1 MNLNPNG
8 IASSSPGLWRAAG
21 HYPGN
26 TSPAVQA
33 PLSHPMG
40 EGPGVRASQISKSN
54 FRHRVNTNSKT
65 PEGFRKKRGRRSAAR
80 GWTAGVSG
88 DGQSGS
94 DQSYPGSSSHC
105 AHQPRRG
112 CACPALP
119 IRKPCVSL
127 KLLAPI
133 TCICF
138 VESMRMGNLTAAS
151 PPSPATC
158 ARPLPVA
165 SARPL
170 RLQLARSS
178 HSSAPETPGSET
190 AAEIAKP
197 SNSFF
202 CYDL

>member
-40 EGPGVRASQISKSN
+40 EGTGVRVRPSN
-54 FRHRVNTNSKT
+54 LHSCHSRQFV
-65 PEGFRKKRGRRSAAR
+65 SA
-80 GWTAGVSG
+80 
-88 DGQSGS
+88 
-94 DQSYPGSSSHC
+94 
-105 AHQPRRG
+105 
-112 CACPALP
+112 
-119 IRKPCVSL
+119 

-138 VESMRMGNLTAAS
+138 VESMRIGNLTAAS
-151 PPSPATC
+151 PPSPPTC

-178 HSSAPETPGSET
+178 HSSAPETPARKRRPKQQNLQILFSVMIFDRNSQVRFHKPMKLEPL
-190 AAEIAKP
+190 AKINRARARAR
-197 SNSFF
+197 SQS
-202 CYDL
+202 